1 MSNLGLT
8 DEINEKEKLTDDIKD
23 EYKEDPIK
31 EILVLKTIR
40 SLSSTLEISYYIKIF
55 FIVCSEGSRKL
66 LNGYGSPLQ

>member
-40 SLSSTLEISYYIKIF
+40 SLSSTLEIS
-55 FIVCSEGSRKL
+55 
-66 LNGYGSPLQ
+66 

>member
-40 SLSSTLEISYYIKIF
+40 SLSSAPEISYYIKIF
-55 FIVCSEGSRKL
+55 YCL
-66 LNGYGSPLQ
+66 

>member
-40 SLSSTLEISYYIKIF
+40 SLSSAPEISYYTKF
-55 FIVCSEGSRKL
+55 FYCLWRRIS
-66 LNGYGSPLQ
+66 

>member
-40 SLSSTLEISYYIKIF
+40 SLSSAPEISYYIKIF
-55 FIVCSEGSRKL
+55 L
-66 LNGYGSPLQ
+66 LSVAKDLVNC

>member
-40 SLSSTLEISYYIKIF
+40 SLSSAPEISYYIKF
-55 FIVCSEGSRKL
+55 FFCL
-66 LNGYGSPLQ
+66 

>member
-31 EILVLKTIR
+31 EILVLKSR
-40 SLSSTLEISYYIKIF
+40 SYGMSK
-55 FIVCSEGSRKL
+55 RKQRSITYL
-66 LNGYGSPLQ
+66 KKWRPTVDRHPRIA